1 MLKKR
6 GRRRTDKREAIAI
19 SAEGE
24 DETTRRRR
32 RLEYEVAEGE
42 RNKRHT
48 FLFFTPAAERL
59 KAED

>member
-24 DETTRRRR
+24 DETRRRR